1 MAAYI
6 VSVCH
11 ITNMNDNMKKY
22 AVASAELIHKHGGR
36 YLMKGVSQDI
46 ASGEALEG
54 RYTLVVEFPSMDNIK
69 SFFFG
74 DEYQQKVKPLRE
86 GTGTYDIAFYEG
98 LPPEEQ

>member
-11 ITNMNDNMKKY
+11 ITDMNDNMKKY

-36 YLMKGVSQDI
+36 YLMKGYSDDI
-46 ASGEALEG
+46 GSGDGLEG
-54 RYTLVVEFPSMDNIK
+54 KYTLVIEFPSMDDIK
-69 SFFFG
+69 SFFYS
-74 DEYQQKVKPLRE
+74 DEYQKQVKPLRA

-98 LPPEEQ
+98 LPEDQQ